1 MNHLGKSFCLS
12 LVWLGLLSLRGS
24 AEEGPPPPDPS
35 HVAFIA
41 PKDMKW
47 EGTGGQRHVNLV
59 GDPTKPGLYVRL
71 AEWLPG
77 NMSRPHYHSTIRY
90 FYVAS
95 GTWWVGSSNTY
106 DPAKTWPMRAGTFV
120 THFPGKAHFDGA
132 KDEPGVMVEI
142 GEGPV
147 QSVSCKQPSDCPQ

>member
-1 MNHLGKSFCLS
+1 MKHLGKSFCLS
-12 LVWLGLLSLRGS
+12 LVWLGLLGLRGS
-24 AEEGPPPPDPS
+24 AQDAAALPDPS
-35 HVAFIA
+35 HVVFAA
-41 PKDMKW
+41 PETLKW
-47 EGTGGQRHVNLV
+47 VGEGGQRHVDLL
-59 GDPTKPGLYVRL
+59 GDPSKPGLYVRL
-71 AEWLPG
+71 AKWLPG

-106 DPAKTWPMRAGTFV
+106 DPSKTWPMRAGTFV

-132 KDEPGVMVEI
+132 KNEPGVLVEI

-147 QSVSCKQPSDCPQ
+147 ASTTCQNAPCPQ